1 MRLSLFLSIA
11 LISLL
16 APLAQAHQSP
26 VRAGILEC
34 QGGQN
39 VGQFVTSTTSLDCI
53 FHSEGQRPQPYLATI
68 RRFGLDLGITAET
81 KLAWAVRAPDTYVGQ
96 GALAGRYGGVTANAS
111 LGVGF
116 GGNFLVG
123 GAENAYALQP
133 ISLQGQTG
141 LNLAAGV
148 ADLELAPVRLVHRSP
163 MPRRHRAHR

>member
-1 MRLSLFLSIA
+1 MRLSLLSIA
-11 LISLL
+11 LAGLF
-16 APLAQAHQSP
+16 APLAQAHQPP

-39 VGQFVTSTTSLDCI
+39 VGQLVTSTTNLDCV

-68 RRFGLDLGITAET
+68 RRFGLDLGVTAET
-81 KLAWAVRAPDTYVGQ
+81 KLAWAVSAPDAHVGQ
-96 GALAGRYGGVTANAS
+96 GALAGRYGGVAANAS

-123 GAENAYALQP
+123 GPEHAYALQP

-163 MPRRHRAHR
+163 MPRRHRRHH